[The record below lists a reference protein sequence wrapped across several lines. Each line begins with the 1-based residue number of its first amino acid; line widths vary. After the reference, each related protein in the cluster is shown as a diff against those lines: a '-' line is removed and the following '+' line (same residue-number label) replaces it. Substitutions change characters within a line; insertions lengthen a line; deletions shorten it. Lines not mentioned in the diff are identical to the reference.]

1 MYLRKFVTKDN
12 FTRVYIT
19 VLNGLLQLTPRE
31 IDVFSALMKIDL
43 VWQPKMD
50 GDLKN
55 LMSTDNRRLIMKN
68 ANISKANLTR
78 AVKKFISVGII
89 EIQSDGRYLIPEL
102 MKPIIDK
109 DNKINIH
116 FVLDLN
122 KPIVDEKK

>member
-1 MYLRKFVTKDN
+1 MYLRKFVTRNN

-31 IDVFSALMKIDL
+31 IDVFSVLMQIDL
-43 VWQPKMD
+43 AWQPKLPN
-50 GDLKN
+50 DLKN
-55 LMSTDNRRLIMKN
+55 IMSTDNRRLIMKE

-78 AVKKFISVGII
+78 AVKKFISIGIV
-89 EIQSDGRYLIPEL
+89 EILPDGRYIIPEL
-102 MKPIIDK
+102 MKPIITS

-122 KPIVDEKK
+122 KPTNNEQ

>member
-89 EIQSDGRYLIPEL
+89 EVQPDGRYLIPEL

-109 DNKINIH
+109 ENKINIH

-122 KPIVDEKK
+122 KPTDNK

>member
-1 MYLRKFVTKDN
+1 MYLRKYVTKDN

-43 VWQPKMD
+43 IWQPKMD

-89 EIQSDGRYLIPEL
+89 EVQSDGRYIIPEL
-102 MKPIIDK
+102 IRPIINK
-109 DNKINIH
+109 ENKINIH

-122 KPIVDEKK
+122 KPTDDKK